1 MKSVVKGWI
10 PVAVVLLAAVS
21 AWGGSAILNPDEITS
36 IRKVMESYRNA
47 WLANDVEGVLGS
59 FTQDAVLMPHHGV
72 EPVEGMKAIRE
83 FWFPGTAAKTTILKF
98 VRSVDEV
105 GGEGGFAHMRGH
117 SEVAWRVEDKGTAE
131 EWRTHGTYLAILKK
145 QGNGKWLITHLI
157 WDDVP
162 NERVR

>member
-1 MKSVVKGWI
+1 MKRWISV
-10 PVAVVLLAAVS
+10 AFVLLAAANV
-21 AWGGSAILNPDEITS
+21 WGAGEALNRDEITS

-47 WLANDVEGVLGS
+47 WLANDVEGVLGC

-83 FWFPGTAAKTTILKF
+83 FWFPDTMAKTTILKF

-105 GGEGGFAHMRGH
+105 GGEGGIAHMRGH
-117 SEVAWRVEDKGTAE
+117 GEVAWRVEGKGAAV

-145 QGNGKWLITHLI
+145 QGNGKWLITHMI

-162 NERVR
+162 NERVK